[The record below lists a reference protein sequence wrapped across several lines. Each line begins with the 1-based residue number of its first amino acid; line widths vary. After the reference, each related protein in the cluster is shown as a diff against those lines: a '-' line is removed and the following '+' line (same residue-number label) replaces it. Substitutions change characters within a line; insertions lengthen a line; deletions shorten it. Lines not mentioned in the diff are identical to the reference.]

1 MSGISITK
9 LEAARR
15 QLEDALQSY
24 FKGGD
29 ILAINTKAHAAF
41 QVLFD
46 ICTTQH
52 GAKIAVR
59 TIVNRIGK
67 RKFNRVAEFLRHA
80 NWHRDDV
87 LTDDPA
93 GSAYMYLLFAIALY
107 RANGGALTADMLAF
121 EQEPDPF
128 KDGYLHKATVEF
140 FRQHRDHL
148 ATLSDERRGELEG
161 ITTKPSTTDIIKE

>member
-1 MSGISITK
+1 MEGRRRSITE
-9 LEAARR
+9 LDAARR

-46 ICTTQH
+46 ICTMQH

-67 RKFNRVAEFLRHA
+67 RKFNRVAEFLKHA
-80 NWHRDDV
+80 NWQRDDV

-121 EQEPDPF
+121 ARAIAVRPDLTKDRRFDRSRPTPEPNKNP
-128 KDGYLHKATVEF
+128 GNA
-140 FRQHRDHL
+140 
-148 ATLSDERRGELEG
+148 
-161 ITTKPSTTDIIKE
+161 

>member
-1 MSGISITK
+1 MSGIRITK

-52 GAKIAVR
+52 GAKIAVG
-59 TIVNRIGK
+59 TIVKRIGK
-67 RKFNRVAEFLRHA
+67 RKFNRVAEFLKHA

-107 RANGGALTADMLAF
+107 
-121 EQEPDPF
+121 
-128 KDGYLHKATVEF
+128 
-140 FRQHRDHL
+140 
-148 ATLSDERRGELEG
+148 
-161 ITTKPSTTDIIKE
+161 